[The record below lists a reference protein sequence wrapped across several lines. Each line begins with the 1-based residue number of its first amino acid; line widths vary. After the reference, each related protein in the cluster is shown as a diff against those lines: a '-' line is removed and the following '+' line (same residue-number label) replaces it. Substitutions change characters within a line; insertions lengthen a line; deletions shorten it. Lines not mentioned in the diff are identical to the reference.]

1 MAFREGEFAGE
12 SSGRMVLG
20 EVRGLPDEEPSPL
33 AEQWPYLRFLG
44 LGAWWAWIWLCY
56 FSTTLV
62 GAFPD
67 ESRPSLV
74 LSMYL
79 ISTLAIG
86 LTMVGAAGFH
96 RRATRL
102 VDSRGPVVFAG
113 IVAAL
118 ATAALAYSGS
128 MGGVVPFTVAAVLTG
143 TCTGALC
150 LKVGRLYGTVN
161 LSDSLTAGA
170 MSLVMAALLFFV
182 GQGIPA
188 PWRVAFVALLPL
200 LSALLLCM
208 PQHDPYEGD
217 KALEEK
223 AHSVDRSVMALYGR
237 LVAAAAAVAM
247 TAGVARGVSSS
258 VQATEG
264 YGFEGSLI
272 VAIIGLTGVALVWLV
287 NRMAVHR
294 KGARIAY
301 TVLMIAGIALM
312 LATCF
317 GVPISYLSIGKETLW
332 LVLSCLMAFMA
343 FRFGFSS
350 VRAFA
355 LGQAAYYLASTAG
368 WGIGAL
374 VAPAYG
380 DPTVRM
386 AVGAIMAFAVVLI
399 LTLLF
404 TERDIRSIV
413 LAPVTQPVS
422 VVSKSAGMPTSCQAE
437 CPIREEGSAA
447 AASADDASPAAA
459 GAPALAAS
467 APEGSVSSVLEAGEG
482 AAMADP
488 RQRQLEERYGLS
500 LREIEIMDL
509 FAQGRSANWIADAL
523 FISKNTVRSHLRAI
537 YGKLDVHT
545 RQELLDRLN
554 SLN

>member
-1 MAFREGEFAGE
+1 MAYREGETAVDQIEQPMFKG
-12 SSGRMVLG
+12 G
-20 EVRGLPDEEPSPL
+20 RGLPDEEPSPL

-86 LTMVGAAGFH
+86 LTMVVAAVFR
-96 RRATRL
+96 RRATVL

-113 IVAAL
+113 VVAAL

-143 TCTGALC
+143 ACTGALC

-170 MSLVMAALLFFV
+170 MSLVVAALLFFV

-188 PWRVAFVALLPL
+188 SWRVVFVALLPL

-208 PQHDPYEGD
+208 PKHDPYDDDASVEDRG
-217 KALEEK
+217 
-223 AHSVDRSVMALYGR
+223 HSVDRSVMVLYGR

-247 TAGVARGVSSS
+247 TAGVARGIASS
-258 VQATEG
+258 VQGSEG
-264 YGFEGSLI
+264 YVLEGSLI
-272 VAIIGLTGVALVWLV
+272 VAVIGLTGVALVWLV

-374 VAPAYG
+374 VAPMY
-380 DPTVRM
+380 DDVTVRM
-386 AVGAIMAFAVVLI
+386 AVGVVMAFAVMLI

-413 LAPVTQPVS
+413 LAPVTEPVS
-422 VVSKSAGMPTSCQAE
+422 VVSKTVGMPASCRTG
-437 CPIREEGSAA
+437 CPMKEAA
-447 AASADDASPAAA
+447 AAPVGADPFGAEEPLAPTADSSEAPVASMPESDQ
-459 GAPALAAS
+459 GAEAS
-467 APEGSVSSVLEAGEG
+467 AP
-482 AAMADP
+482 
-488 RQRQLEERYGLS
+488 RQRLLEERYGLS

-554 SLN
+554 SLI

>member
-1 MAFREGEFAGE
+1 MAYREGETAVDQIEQPMFKG
-12 SSGRMVLG
+12 G
-20 EVRGLPDEEPSPL
+20 RGLPDEEPSPL

-86 LTMVGAAGFH
+86 LTMVVAAVFR
-96 RRATRL
+96 RRATVL

-113 IVAAL
+113 VVAAL

-143 TCTGALC
+143 ACTGALC

-170 MSLVMAALLFFV
+170 MSLVVAALLFFV

-188 PWRVAFVALLPL
+188 SWRVVFVALLPL

-208 PQHDPYEGD
+208 PKHDPYDDDASVEDRG
-217 KALEEK
+217 
-223 AHSVDRSVMALYGR
+223 HSVDRSVMVLYGR

-247 TAGVARGVSSS
+247 TAGVARGIASS
-258 VQATEG
+258 VQGSEG
-264 YGFEGSLI
+264 YVLEGSLI
-272 VAIIGLTGVALVWLV
+272 VAVIGLTGVALVWLV

-374 VAPAYG
+374 VAPMY
-380 DPTVRM
+380 DDVTVRM
-386 AVGAIMAFAVVLI
+386 AVGVVMAFAVMLI

-413 LAPVTQPVS
+413 LAPVTEAVS
-422 VVSKSAGMPTSCQAE
+422 VVSKTAGMPASCRTG
-437 CPIREEGSAA
+437 CPMKEAA
-447 AASADDASPAAA
+447 AAPVGADPFGAEEPLAPTVDSSEGPVASIPEPDQ
-459 GAPALAAS
+459 GTEAS
-467 APEGSVSSVLEAGEG
+467 AP
-482 AAMADP
+482 
-488 RQRQLEERYGLS
+488 RQRLLEERYGLS

-554 SLN
+554 SLIEE

>member
-1 MAFREGEFAGE
+1 MAFREGEFALDQSERLLSGE
-12 SSGRMVLG
+12 G
-20 EVRGLPDEEPSPL
+20 RGLPDEEPSPL

-67 ESRPSLV
+67 ETRPSLV

-86 LTMVGAAGFH
+86 LTMVIAAGFH
-96 RRATRL
+96 RRATIL

-113 IVAAL
+113 VVAAL

-143 TCTGALC
+143 ACTGALC

-161 LSDSLTAGA
+161 LSGSLTAGA
-170 MSLVMAALLFFV
+170 MSLVVAALLFFV

-188 PWRVAFVALLPL
+188 PWRVAFVAFLPL

-217 KALEEK
+217 ESLEEK
-223 AHSVDRSVMALYGR
+223 THSVDRSVMVLYGR

-247 TAGVARGVSSS
+247 TAGVARGISSS

-301 TVLMIAGIALM
+301 TALMIAGIALM

-374 VAPAYG
+374 VAPAYD

-386 AVGAIMAFAVVLI
+386 AVGAVMAFAVVLI

-413 LAPVTQPVS
+413 LTPVTQPVS
-422 VVSKSAGMPTSCQAE
+422 VVSKNVAMPASCSAGCPMKGSTSATV
-437 CPIREEGSAA
+437 
-447 AASADDASPAAA
+447 DDAAGVSTLGSGASTPSMSPSESPVFA
-459 GAPALAAS
+459 
-467 APEGSVSSVLEAGEG
+467 APEGG
-482 AAMADP
+482 AAVELVDP
-488 RQRQLEERYGLS
+488 RQQLLEERYGLS

-545 RQELLDRLN
+545 RQEPLDRLN
-554 SLN
+554 ALI